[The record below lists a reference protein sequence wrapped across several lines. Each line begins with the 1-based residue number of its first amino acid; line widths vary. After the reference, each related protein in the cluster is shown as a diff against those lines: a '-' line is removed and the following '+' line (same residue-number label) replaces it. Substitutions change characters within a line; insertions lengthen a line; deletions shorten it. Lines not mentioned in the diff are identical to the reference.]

1 MLKKQNQILHYIGSL
16 IFIISVI
23 LILPLL
29 ISVFNNESFDI
40 IIIYLLTIFIFM
52 IIGLALYRLNKVKGE
67 INIATG
73 MLLCSLGWIIGSFIV
88 SIPFYFIFK
97 IPYVDAY
104 FEAMSGFT
112 TTGITMLTGI
122 SNYPASILFL
132 RALIQ
137 WLGGLGILTFFLLVT
152 FRLGSGIWHLFT
164 AESHKA
170 VNSRPVPNIFK
181 TIKILWSIYIVLTVL
196 LTVILLILGLS
207 FYDSL
212 THAFTTLSTGG
223 FSNYDASIDYFRTA
237 GYSNY
242 ILIEYAFII
251 FMFFGGVNFLIFFK
265 LKNLEFSDV
274 FNDRELKLY
283 FKIIVFTTILILL
296 SVFFI
301 NYIDFNFRSIEENF
315 RKVLFQVVAI
325 LTTTG
330 YGTKDIAA
338 PYFTAFARQLFLFL
352 MLIGG
357 SVGSTAGGIK
367 VYRLLIL
374 KELFTREIKTLGYPR
389 RAVKPIVINKSI
401 IEKSEI
407 YRIAGIFFAWLSF
420 LLIGGLI
427 TSFLSDHTALESISG
442 MFSAVNNIG
451 PSYISVTE
459 MADLNPIIKVT
470 YIIGMLAGRLE
481 IIPVIALFNKDIWNK

>member
-1 MLKKQNQILHYIGSL
+1 MIKKQNQILHYTGAL

-23 LILPLL
+23 LILPLM
-29 ISVFNNESFDI
+29 ISVFNNEGYEISV
-40 IIIYLLTIFIFM
+40 IYLLTISVFIV
-52 IIGLALYRLNKVKGE
+52 IGMLLYRLNKVRKE

-88 SIPFYFIFK
+88 SIPFYLIFE
-97 IPYVDAY
+97 IPYLDAY

-152 FRLGSGIWHLFT
+152 FRVGSGVWHLFT

-196 LTVILLILGLS
+196 LVIILIFLGLS
-207 FYDSL
+207 FYDSI

-223 FSNYDASIDYFRTA
+223 YSNYDASIDYFRTA

-283 FKIIVFTTILILL
+283 FRIIVFTTILIIF
-296 SVFFI
+296 SVMIANTI
-301 NYIDFNFRSIEENF
+301 NINFRNIENNF
-315 RKVLFQVVAI
+315 RKVLFQVTSI

-357 SVGSTAGGIK
+357 SVGSTGGGIK
-367 VYRLLIL
+367 VYRALIL

-389 RAVKPIVINKSI
+389 KAVKPIVINHSI

-407 YRIAGIFFAWLSF
+407 YRISGIFFAWLSF

-427 TSFLSDHTALESISG
+427 TAFFSDHTALESISG

-451 PSYISVTE
+451 PSYISVSE
-459 MADLNPIIKVT
+459 MIDLNPIIKVT